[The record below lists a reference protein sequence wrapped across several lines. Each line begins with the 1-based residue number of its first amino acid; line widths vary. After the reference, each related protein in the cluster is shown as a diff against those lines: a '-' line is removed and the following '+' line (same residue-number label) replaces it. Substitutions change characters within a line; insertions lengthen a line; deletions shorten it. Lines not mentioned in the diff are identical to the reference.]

1 MTGARRQ
8 QGAEQMNWRTIAF
21 IALMVLC
28 WSNVPSNAAEVSC
41 PQLYT
46 GEEKAPAD
54 WTARFDWGA
63 KTMPVSYATCIGGFL
78 RGQIS
83 KGDYEKVATFLKAHL
98 PFVSNFSLASPGGD
112 VDEAL
117 KIGRLF
123 RKYLIAT
130 VAPVNE
136 HFEATGLVHDDV
148 PFLSS
153 GSRDLCRGQDCICA
167 SACALIW
174 MGGTFRTGT
183 VGLHRPRIVDPIYKG
198 LPASHDRVEVHL
210 NLSRS
215 PLARGMIF
223 YFWARMARAAQ
234 VPGSRLFNYITLAL
248 RAHPRAIEMC
258 TVRHLQELNS

>member
-1 MTGARRQ
+1 
-8 QGAEQMNWRTIAF
+8 
-21 IALMVLC
+21 
-28 WSNVPSNAAEVSC
+28 
-41 PQLYT
+41 LYT

-174 MGGTFRTGT
+174 MGGISRSGT
-183 VGLHRPRIVDPIYKG
+183 VGLHRPRIDDPIFRG
-198 LPASHDRVEVHL
+198 LPPAEASTAYRQVLGRVAAYLDEMEVPKSIVASMVATSSGDILWVDNFIDGLEEPPSIAEWEDASCGSDVDWSNADKDTPAGREVAVKGFKHAIC
-210 NLSRS
+210 
-215 PLARGMIF
+215 AR
-223 YFWARMARAAQ
+223 
-234 VPGSRLFNYITLAL
+234 NL
-248 RAHPRAIEMC
+248 RAINRGRLAPP
-258 TVRHLQELNS
+258 